1 MDEQIFKFADMSV
14 QRHSWCVEW
23 FGSQGDFIAGKAK
36 EPISLSRFAGL
47 HGRGRQGFKAQK
59 GRRGLCHYQSFGSH
73 CRQRMSSV
81 DRLPLTFS
89 QQEEHP

>member
-47 HGRGRQGFKAQK
+47 HGRGRQGSKAQK
-59 GRRGLCHYQSFGSH
+59 GDEVLMPLSKLRKSLSAKNE
-73 CRQRMSSV
+73 QR
-81 DRLPLTFS
+81 
-89 QQEEHP
+89 